1 MRYILVQL
9 CNANASKCLRPAWP
23 AQVVAEA
30 FQKRSWKLGL
40 LGGHLVQP
48 KNDLPEVSLY
58 KEPAGSSPSSTR
70 GDPTKRCIQHHGA
83 FGVKST
89 PSDWVRNGKEPVQKI
104 KLNCSS
110 TSSKTISVSATTVVV
125 LLLVVLLIAL
135 LKALLVIFL
144 NSTTN
149 SIANDIRY

>member
-48 KNDLPEVSLY
+48 KDDLPEVSLY

-89 PSDWVRNGKEPVQKI
+89 PSDRLAGAPQLILISSDSLTRCLLRPV
-104 KLNCSS
+104 L
-110 TSSKTISVSATTVVV
+110 TV
-125 LLLVVLLIAL
+125 LGRKSDQLLVRHMSVTCKSRGCEA
-135 LKALLVIFL
+135 
-144 NSTTN
+144 
-149 SIANDIRY
+149 